1 MTRRIEHSGEVE
13 RVAEG
18 RVFVRITAQS
28 ACSSCRAREACG
40 MGEAQEKV
48 IEVCTPRAGEFVP
61 GEQVTVGVGQRM
73 GVTAVVLAYVV
84 PFFFLLGALGLSS
97 ALGIAEGAAALAA
110 LGAVAVYY
118 LLLWLLRHKIENTI
132 HFTITKR

>member
-1 MTRRIEHSGEVE
+1 MARRIEHSGEVE

-40 MGEAQEKV
+40 MGEAQEKI

-61 GEQVTVGVGQRM
+61 GQQVTVGVGKRM

-84 PFFFLLGALGLSS
+84 PFFFLLGALGVSS

-110 LGAVAVYY
+110 LGAVAVWY
-118 LLLWLLRHKIENTI
+118 LLLWLLRRKIENTI